1 MIGDGELR
9 FALALSRQ
17 AASVLHAMQLYQE
30 LADLLFATLGA
41 LSSAVDAKDPYTHGH
56 SRRVAEYAVKAA
68 RNMEFSSKF
77 ITMLK
82 IAGQL
87 HDFGK
92 IGVREHILSKQGRL
106 NESEKKAM
114 REHPVIGAQILG
126 KFKSFADIVP
136 GIRHHHEHYDGT
148 GYPAGLKEEGIP
160 MVGRIIAVA
169 DAYDAM
175 TTNRPYR
182 VKLEHH
188 EALVELK
195 ENAGSQ
201 FDPIVVDAFISAVGR
216 SIHE

>member
-1 MIGDGELR
+1 
-9 FALALSRQ
+9 
-17 AASVLHAMQLYQE
+17 
-30 LADLLFATLGA
+30 
-41 LSSAVDAKDPYTHGH
+41 
-56 SRRVAEYAVKAA
+56 
-68 RNMEFSSKF
+68 
-77 ITMLK
+77 
-82 IAGQL
+82 
-87 HDFGK
+87 
-92 IGVREHILSKQGRL
+92 
-106 NESEKKAM
+106 M

>member
-9 FALALSRQ
+9 FTLALSRQ
-17 AASVLHAMQLYQE
+17 ASSVLYAVQLYQE

-56 SRRVAEYAVKAA
+56 SRRVAEYAVMAA
-68 RNMEFSSKF
+68 RDMDFSSKF

-92 IGVREHILSKQGRL
+92 IGIREHILTKQGRL
-106 NESEKKAM
+106 TDGEKKAM
-114 REHPVIGAQILG
+114 NEHPVIGAQILG

-136 GIRHHHEHYDGT
+136 GIRHHHEHYDGK
-148 GYPAGLKEEGIP
+148 GYPAGLKGENIP

-182 VKLEHH
+182 VKLYHR

-195 ENAGSQ
+195 ENAGNQ
-201 FDPIVVDAFISAVGR
+201 FDPKVVEAFISAIGGR
-216 SIHE
+216 VHE